1 MQTQGTIL
9 RLGNTSSVKET
20 LHDLILDTE
29 DITSI
34 QKLKTCIDNV
44 RVVACTVLSAS
55 TDALLSHIEFDYCIV
70 DEAGQITQPAI
81 IGALM
86 RSKRFVL
93 VGDDYQLPP
102 LVLSSEALNQ
112 GMDVS
117 LFKRLAEAHPDAV
130 VTLSEQYRMNM
141 EIMEVSNTLI
151 YDQRLICGS
160 EDVAMGRLSLTPS
173 LSYSQYTPWLIR
185 CIEPEVPVV
194 FVNTDNLRTSD
205 GKLELESFMGSAS
218 SRGTV
223 VNMFEV
229 ECISRIYH
237 GLLSCGVDG
246 KNIGV
251 VSPYRSQVEALKTGI
266 KSYASVASDIN
277 CLEVSTVDK
286 FQGRDMDVML
296 LSLVRSNSHCSVGT
310 LLRDWRR
317 VNVAI
322 TRAKYKLVIV
332 GSMSMTTHVPILKS
346 LGELMKRREYVL
358 QLERGDIEYIYTSRS
373 DSLPTLHDT

>member
-1 MQTQGTIL
+1 MKACL
-9 RLGNTSSVKET
+9 ES
-20 LHDLILDTE
+20 
-29 DITSI
+29 
-34 QKLKTCIDNV
+34 V

-55 TDALLSHIEFDYCIV
+55 SDALLSHIEFDYCIV

-117 LFKRLAEAHPDAV
+117 LFKRLAEAHPNAV

-141 EIMEVSNTLI
+141 EIMEVGNALV

-160 EDVAMGRLSLTPS
+160 EDVATGRLSLKPS
-173 LSYSQYTPWLIR
+173 PLHNQYPPWLVR

-205 GKLELESFMGSAS
+205 GKLELESFVGSATA
-218 SRGTV
+218 RGTV
-223 VNMFEV
+223 VNMYEV
-229 ECISRIYH
+229 ECIARIYH
-237 GLLSCGVDG
+237 GLLSCGVDA

-266 KSYASVASDIN
+266 KSYASVVADVSH
-277 CLEVSTVDK
+277 LEVSTVDK

-296 LSLVRSNSHCSVGT
+296 LSLVRSNSHGSVGT

-332 GSMSMTTHVPILKS
+332 GSMAMTTHVPILKS

-358 QLERGDIEYIYTSRS
+358 QLQRGDIEFIYASRS
-373 DSLPTLHDT
+373 DSLPNL